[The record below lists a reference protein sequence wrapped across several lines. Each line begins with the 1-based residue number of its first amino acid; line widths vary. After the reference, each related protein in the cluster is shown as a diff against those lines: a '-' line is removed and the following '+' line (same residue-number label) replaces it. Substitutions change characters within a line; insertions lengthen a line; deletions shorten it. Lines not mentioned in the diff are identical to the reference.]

1 MSEDEK
7 VWKYFECKNKNYV
20 ICIVCQELLYIGGF
34 SKKEHQNTIQI
45 LNKKTK
51 DKQIF
56 IMKRHLRNRH
66 PNWKQGIGMNRLHLI
81 KQSLNNPPILL
92 HNIP

>member
-66 PNWKQGIGMNRLHLI
+66 PNWKQGIGM
-81 KQSLNNPPILL
+81 
-92 HNIP
+92 